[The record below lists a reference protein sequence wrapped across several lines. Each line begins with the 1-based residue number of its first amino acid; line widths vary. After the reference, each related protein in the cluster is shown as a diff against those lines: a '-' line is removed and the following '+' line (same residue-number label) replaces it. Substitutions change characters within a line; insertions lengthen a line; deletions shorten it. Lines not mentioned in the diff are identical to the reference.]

1 MDKKMDEMNGDSLE
15 ARETLLTLSV
25 LIQCQFWRQFRFK
38 FQVGWIAAGL
48 LDRNDF
54 ALAIQKARQVINE
67 EGCEVAEEFFTELW
81 EQYIQGLADG
91 DFCDWRK
98 WKGDEE

>member
-1 MDKKMDEMNGDSLE
+1 MVKMDEMDGDSLE
-15 ARETLLTLSV
+15 ARSTLLQLAV
-25 LIQCQFWRQFRFK
+25 LIQSQFWRQFRFK

-48 LDRNDF
+48 LDSGDF
-54 ALAIQKARQVINE
+54 ALAIQKGRHIVNE
-67 EGCEVAEEFFTELW
+67 EGCEVAEDFFSEIW

-91 DFCDWRK
+91 DFTDWRK